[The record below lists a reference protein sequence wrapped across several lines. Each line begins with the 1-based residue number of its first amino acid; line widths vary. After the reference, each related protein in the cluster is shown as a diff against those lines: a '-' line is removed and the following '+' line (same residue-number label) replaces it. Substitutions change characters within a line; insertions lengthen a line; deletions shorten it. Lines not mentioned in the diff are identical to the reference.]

1 MMEKM
6 IRKSRRGVAL
16 VLCFSFLAITACKR
30 AVKKSAAVEF
40 SSVNSEIQTGT
51 NNEDADLETLSNTLY
66 AKRLDS
72 LTGLDDPEL
81 LRMVEDNIYSE
92 LEVQL
97 ASDDY
102 IIEDISAV
110 YISKEYLETLE
121 YNSRSNIFFGH
132 TLAEL
137 DEMFQGTRYIF
148 SLDGHGNTIVTEYV
162 EYDEEV
168 DKTFNQILRNVAIGT
183 GVILVCVTI
192 STVTGGAASAI
203 FLASAKTATS
213 MAFSSALLGG
223 VSKGVITGIQTGD
236 YDQAMKAGALAASE
250 GFMWGA
256 ISGAVIGG
264 ASKAYE
270 LKNTA
275 GIVKNNM
282 SYQTRPTHQQSEMDA
297 YNYYKG
303 YLKQPSYLNGQ
314 EVPYGTPGS
323 TRPDLVRNVFGH
335 KEAIEVKNYDLSN
348 PQNINNVITE
358 LKRQTAQRAKDLP
371 EGFKQRICLDCRGQ
385 NLDGSAIKM
394 IKNKIT
400 EEIPNIPIDFLP

>member
-1 MMEKM
+1 M
-6 IRKSRRGVAL
+6 
-16 VLCFSFLAITACKR
+16 
-30 AVKKSAAVEF
+30 
-40 SSVNSEIQTGT
+40 
-51 NNEDADLETLSNTLY
+51 
-66 AKRLDS
+66 
-72 LTGLDDPEL
+72 
-81 LRMVEDNIYSE
+81 
-92 LEVQL
+92 
-97 ASDDY
+97 
-102 IIEDISAV
+102 
-110 YISKEYLETLE
+110 
-121 YNSRSNIFFGH
+121 
-132 TLAEL
+132 AEL
-137 DEMFQGTRYIF
+137 DEIFQGTRYVF

-264 ASKAYE
+264 ASEAYKK
-270 LKNTA
+270 KNAA
-275 GIVKNNM
+275 GIAKNNGT
-282 SYQTRPTHQQSEMDA
+282 YQTRPTPQQSETDA
-297 YNYYKG
+297 FNYYKAD
-303 YLKQPSYLNGQ
+303 LKQPSYLNGK

-323 TRPDLVRNVFGH
+323 TRPDLVKDVLGH

-358 LKRQTAQRAKDLP
+358 LKRQTSQRVKDLP

-385 NLDGSAIKM
+385 NLDEGIIKM
-394 IKNKIT
+394 VKNRLT
-400 EEIPNIPIDFLP
+400 EEIPNIPVDFLP